1 MKVSEITEFLEN
13 AYDILNAKYFE
24 GGLSKVVITVQSS
37 PKAYGH
43 YTTYEAWTD
52 SNSGFKEINISAEN
66 LDRPIENIIATLI
79 HEMVHHFCAIKGIQD
94 CSRGGT
100 YHNKRFREQAE
111 KRGLKIDYDTK
122 IGFSITSPSEEL
134 IEFVEEMGWGKLN
147 LSRRDESEA
156 FGGDNGISG
165 SGGNLGKTK
174 KPTSTRKYIC
184 PICHNSVRATKNVNI
199 GCLDCGGERMIIAE

>member
-13 AYDILNAKYFE
+13 AYDILNDKYFE
-24 GGLSKVVITVQSS
+24 SSLSKVVITVQSS

-79 HEMVHHFCAIKGIQD
+79 HEMVHHFCSIKGIQD

-111 KRGLKIDYDTK
+111 KRGLKIDYNTK
-122 IGFSITSPSEEL
+122 IE
-134 IEFVEEMGWGKLN
+134 
-147 LSRRDESEA
+147 
-156 FGGDNGISG
+156 
-165 SGGNLGKTK
+165 
-174 KPTSTRKYIC
+174 
-184 PICHNSVRATKNVNI
+184 
-199 GCLDCGGERMIIAE
+199 

>member
-13 AYDILNAKYFE
+13 AYDILNDKYFE
-24 GGLSKVVITVQSS
+24 SSLSKVVITVQSS

-79 HEMVHHFCAIKGIQD
+79 HEMVHHFCSIKGIQD

-111 KRGLKIDYDTK
+111 KRGLKIDYNTK

-134 IEFVEEMGWGKLN
+134 IKFVNEMGWGKLN
-147 LSRRDESEA
+147 LSRREEGEV
-156 FGGDNGISG
+156 FGG
-165 SGGNLGKTK
+165 
-174 KPTSTRKYIC
+174 
-184 PICHNSVRATKNVNI
+184 VRYWW
-199 GCLDCGGERMIIAE
+199 